1 MVLIL
6 VQASEGVNVA
16 LVCNLTSYKIRQKA
30 AGKKSSIEGAE
41 ERNNMQINALNPVFR
56 LKVREVGGRSL

>member
-30 AGKKSSIEGAE
+30 AGGKKK
-41 ERNNMQINALNPVFR
+41 LNIR
-56 LKVREVGGRSL
+56 G